1 MCTLHVFFFL
11 LCTNNS
17 IFVTMIIGE
26 NMDSKKV
33 AYILMT
39 LSFILIISGSFS
51 TVVLSLKKDK
61 EETYRRIYIVN
72 DEFEVFSTNTSVFES
87 FRDDLYNDFLS
98 NFYFDT
104 LYQNDKEIKNR
115 LSNYENIVDEI
126 EKNTKQLDSL
136 CKEVYYPDSEANSK
150 CMNYKTI
157 YEQVVNY
164 FLSDINL
171 YNRYIKQYNEYAKE
185 QVNYQPVQKYHTT
198 KTFID
203 YNKDNQYDGKEE

>member
-1 MCTLHVFFFL
+1 
-11 LCTNNS
+11 
-17 IFVTMIIGE
+17 
-26 NMDSKKV
+26 MDSKKV